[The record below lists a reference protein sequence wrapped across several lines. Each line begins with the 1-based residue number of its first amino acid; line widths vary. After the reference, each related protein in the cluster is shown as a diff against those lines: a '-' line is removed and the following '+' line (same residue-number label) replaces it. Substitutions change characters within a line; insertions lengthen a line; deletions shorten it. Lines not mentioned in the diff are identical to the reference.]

1 MALQGHALLRR
12 TGLEPRATNPMR
24 RIQLF
29 IATSLDGYIARED
42 GGIDWL
48 FHDGDYGFRRFYAG
62 IDTVVMGRKSWELAR
77 TLEVEPFAGKRVIV
91 FSRKLKSSPGAEIA
105 RGNVRAFANK
115 LRRARGRH
123 IWLLGGGELV
133 RDFVAANLIDDYI
146 ISVHPILIG
155 RGIPLFLKNTRD
167 VKLKARGAK
176 AFKSGLVQ
184 LTYTRSKP

>member
-1 MALQGHALLRR
+1 
-12 TGLEPRATNPMR
+12 MR

-48 FHDGDYGFRRFYAG
+48 FHDGDYGYRKFYAG
-62 IDTVVMGRKSWELAR
+62 IDTVVMGRKSWDLAR
-77 TLEVEPFAGKRVIV
+77 TFEQTPFATKRVIV

-105 RGNVRAFANK
+105 RGDVRTFMRK
-115 LRRARGRH
+115 LKRARGRN
-123 IWLLGGGELV
+123 IWLLGGAKLV
-133 RDFVAANLIDDYI
+133 REFVAANLIDDYV

-155 RGIPLFLKNTRD
+155 RGIPLFLKNERDTRL
-167 VKLKARGAK
+167 KLKGAK

-184 LTYTRSKP
+184 LTYTRA